1 MAITYSDAEVAA
13 LVQEPKHLPPQW
25 RKTLVMKPKRG
36 HKERELEVRGAGG
49 NQFRLILRQSEI
61 NVLDFSLILAVR
73 VTNSNQLFRLRRHN
87 GKSHQHTNRLEDET
101 FYDFHI
107 HMATERY
114 QEVGMREDA
123 YAFPTTR
130 YGDFQGALRCLIE
143 DAGLVAPPDDQPT
156 LFEDV

>member
-1 MAITYSDAEVAA
+1 M
-13 LVQEPKHLPPQW
+13 
-25 RKTLVMKPKRG
+25 
-36 HKERELEVRGAGG
+36 
-49 NQFRLILRQSEI
+49 
-61 NVLDFSLILAVR
+61 ILAVR
-73 VTNSNQLFRLRRHN
+73 VPNSNQLFRLRRHN
-87 GKSHQHTNRLEDET
+87 GKSHQHTNRIEDET
-101 FYDFHI
+101 FYDFHIHI

-123 YAFPTTR
+123 YAVPTTR